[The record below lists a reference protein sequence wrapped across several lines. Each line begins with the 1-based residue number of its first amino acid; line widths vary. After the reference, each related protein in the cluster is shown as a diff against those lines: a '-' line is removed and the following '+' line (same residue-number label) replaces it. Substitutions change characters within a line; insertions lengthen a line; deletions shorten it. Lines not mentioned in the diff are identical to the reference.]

1 MSRVYRIYRP
11 QDCLYWGAALSAG
24 GPSSVRPRY
33 NLKTIDATVPSC
45 FWYRAVPLERPT
57 NGKVRPW
64 ASEVD
69 SDEEADQ
76 AASLIASRAAEVT
89 LSPQLRSAPQ
99 LLPSPAFPLLD
110 PRTTPFYSCKSGREC
125 DPLRS

>member
-1 MSRVYRIYRP
+1 MSTAYRTYHP
-11 QDCLYWGAALSAG
+11 LDCLYGGAALSAAE
-24 GPSSVRPRY
+24 PSSVGPRY
-33 NLKTIDATVPSC
+33 NLKTIDTSVPSC
-45 FWYRAVPLERPT
+45 FWYRAVPLEPT
-57 NGKVRPW
+57 NGKVRPG

-89 LSPQLRSAPQ
+89 HSPQLRSVPQ

-110 PRTTPFYSCKSGREC
+110 PRRTSFYSCKSGREC